1 MPNHCSQGV
10 YLHGPRTVVEQL
22 FDQLKSNGRFC
33 DVVSPMPFEMWVADD
48 VVDTRYGLSSS
59 PAWYQWRL
67 DHWDTKWDV
76 CDVEITQEI
85 EHSGDMFD
93 KDAKSWF
100 SFSCWTAW
108 GPPMAVWDKLHG
120 MGVEVQADYEDEGM
134 MFAGE
139 YHHGE
144 KREWEPEMEEDEAC

>member
-1 MPNHCSQGV
+1 MFV
-10 YLHGPRTVVEQL
+10 
-22 FDQLKSNGRFC
+22 
-33 DVVSPMPFEMWVADD
+33 
-48 VVDTRYGLSSS
+48 
-59 PAWYQWRL
+59 
-67 DHWDTKWDV
+67 
-76 CDVEITQEI
+76 VEITHEI

-108 GPPMAVWDKLHG
+108 GPPLAVWNKLHG

-144 KREWEPEMEEDEAC
+144 NREWEPEMEEAQ